1 MFCSSAWLSVL
12 CMLSRMLLAVDD
24 MPVAPESVDED
35 PPTDPTPERKPVL
48 GVKELP
54 DAELPELPQEVP
66 A

>member
-1 MFCSSAWLSVL
+1 
-12 CMLSRMLLAVDD
+12 MLSRMLLAVDD
-24 MPVAPESVDED
+24 MPVAPESADEDED

-54 DAELPELPQEVP
+54 DAELPELPPEVP

>member
-1 MFCSSAWLSVL
+1 
-12 CMLSRMLLAVDD
+12 MLSRMLLAVDD

-48 GVKELP
+48 GVNELP
-54 DAELPELPQEVP
+54 DAELPELPPEVP

>member
-24 MPVAPESVDED
+24 IPVAPESVDED

-54 DAELPELPQEVP
+54 DAELPELPPEVP